1 MLNILFLV
9 IGFILLIKGADLFVD
24 SSSALATRLRIPP
37 IIIGLTVVAFGTSAP
52 EAAVSI
58 SASISGSNDIA
69 IGNIIGSNLFNLLM
83 VSGISALLLPIA
95 ISRDTIRRDF
105 PMSLVS
111 AVLLLVLSLVG
122 IADMQLT
129 RIDGIIL
136 LLFFCWFMYTSIHS
150 ARAFQK
156 SEAPVDLTTIDIMPL
171 PKSIIIGIIG
181 IVGIVLGGHTVV
193 IASTSIARI
202 FGISERLIGLTIVAI
217 GTSLPELVTSV
228 VAAKKGQA
236 DIAMGNVLG
245 SNMFNI
251 FFILG
256 ISAFISPLT
265 IALESIIDTSILI
278 AVSAI
283 AYFIAWKNKK
293 ISRLS
298 GGFLVAIYII
308 YAIYIIMR

>member
-122 IADMQLT
+122 MADMQLT

-265 IALESIIDTSILI
+265 IALESVIDTSILI

>member
-193 IASTSIARI
+193 TASTSIARI